1 MKFLSR
7 LSFASFLVLLFL
19 SNSSIAQVLNSSQ
32 LDSLVEKTRRTFNVP
47 GIALAIIH
55 DGKVIHS
62 KGYGIRSIAN
72 QKPVDEH
79 TLFAIASNSKA
90 FTATALAMLIDEGKL
105 DWDTKVRAVIP
116 EFTLYNPLSFANSII
131 D

>member
-1 MKFLSR
+1 MKFISK
-7 LSFASFLVLLFL
+7 LSFASFLLLLLFT
-19 SNSSIAQVLNSSQ
+19 NSSIAQVLTSSQ
-32 LDSLVEKTRRTFNVP
+32 LDSLVEKTRRTFDVP

-90 FTATALAMLIDEGKL
+90 FTAAALATLID
-105 DWDTKVRAVIP
+105 
-116 EFTLYNPLSFANSII
+116 
-131 D
+131 